1 MNPASNLALNPAP
14 ALENPGAGGLR
25 IKDVSF
31 AYNDETVLRRVT
43 LDVPEGEFLSLL
55 GPSGSGKSTLLRLI
69 AGLEE
74 PTRGRIVW
82 KGVEI
87 AGPGIERAVV
97 FQDYS
102 LFPWFTAQANIALAV
117 EKAHPD
123 FDRAERFELAR
134 DYLSRVG
141 LGDAVEKY
149 PFQLSGG
156 MRQRAAIARALALE
170 APVLLMDEPFASLDP
185 VNRGKL
191 QDLLIDAWKE
201 SSPRRTIVFVT
212 HDIDEAL
219 YLGDRVALLG
229 ASRGGRLLAETP
241 VTLPRPRDRVAFF
254 ASREFKALRENVAE
268 RLDADIISG
277 LASV

>member
-1 MNPASNLALNPAP
+1 VNVALTPGLLPAD
-14 ALENPGAGGLR
+14 GLR
-25 IKDVSF
+25 IDEVSF
-31 AYNDETVLRRVT
+31 AYFDEPVLRRVEIE
-43 LDVPEGEFLSLL
+43 VPEGQFLSLL

-69 AGLEE
+69 AGLEK

-87 AGPGIERAVV
+87 AGPGIDRAVV

-102 LFPWFTAQANIALAV
+102 LFPWFTAQANVAIAVA
-117 EKAHPD
+117 KAHPEWG
-123 FDRAERFELAR
+123 RAQRLELAR
-134 DYLSRVG
+134 RYLSRVG
-141 LGDAVEKY
+141 LDKAAEKY

-156 MRQRAAIARALALE
+156 MQQRAAIARALALE
-170 APVLLMDEPFASLDP
+170 APVLLMDEPFGALDP

-191 QDLLIDAWKE
+191 QDLLIEVWKS

-229 ASRGGRLLAETP
+229 ASRGGRLLAEFEVP
-241 VTLPRPRDRVAFF
+241 IPRPRQRAGFF
-254 ASREFKALRENVAE
+254 SSGEFRALRESIAE
-268 RLDADIISG
+268 RLDADVVSG
-277 LASV
+277 LATHSW